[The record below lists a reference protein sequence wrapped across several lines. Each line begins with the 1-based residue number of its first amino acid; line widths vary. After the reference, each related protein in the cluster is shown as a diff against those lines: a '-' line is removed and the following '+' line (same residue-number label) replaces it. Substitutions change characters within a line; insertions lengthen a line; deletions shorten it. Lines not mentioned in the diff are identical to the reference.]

1 MKIVL
6 DGRMVRITGIGR
18 YIEEL
23 ASNLAELGH
32 QPTLLLSPGDESWWR
47 VAHPTIAYE
56 LAPEQIY
63 SWSEQLVLPA
73 RIKRIHADMVH
84 FTNFNVPL
92 SWKEPFVL
100 TIHDLAPLQFGGERR
115 RNRFS
120 QVAYRRVLASALAR
134 AASIIVPSQLVANQL
149 LPWKLG
155 DRVKVVPHGLSDVW
169 RTSPSTPKQVS
180 TTLKKW
186 RVSQPYILY
195 VGNGRIH
202 KNLPTL
208 IAAFSELHRQQP
220 DSSLLLVGPYTIE
233 QRTALE
239 SLRSQYNLRD
249 SLVIGAATDDAE
261 LRTLYDGARL
271 FVLPSFVEGFGLVA
285 LEAAARG
292 LPVIASSRTPV
303 NEFLPSA
310 LNFDPSRP
318 MALVMLLT
326 MLWNDTA
333 GRKRIS
339 DKLLHEARQ
348 RSWVEVARE
357 TASVY
362 ESSLVKHTQGSS
374 HAAT

>member
-1 MKIVL
+1 MRIAL

-23 ASNLAELGH
+23 TSSLAAQGH
-32 QPTLLLSPGDESWWR
+32 QPTLLLSPDDESWWR
-47 VAHPTIAYE
+47 ATHPTIAYE

-73 RIKRIHADMVH
+73 RIKKIKADLVH

-134 AASIIVPSQLVANQL
+134 AQSIVVPSQLVADQL
-149 LPWKLG
+149 APWKLG
-155 DRVKVVPHGLSDVW
+155 SRVTVVPHGLSDVW
-169 RTSPSTPKQVS
+169 RTSPTSPKQIS
-180 TTLKKW
+180 ATLKKW
-186 RVSQPYILY
+186 GVRQPYLLY
-195 VGNGRIH
+195 VGNGRVH
-202 KNLPTL
+202 KNLSTL
-208 IAAFSELHRQQP
+208 LAAFSELHRQHP

-233 QRTALE
+233 QRSALE
-239 SLRSQYNLRD
+239 SLRTQHNLGD
-249 SLVIGAATDDAE
+249 SLVIGAAADDAE

-292 LPVIASSRTPV
+292 LPVLASSRTPV
-303 NEFLPSA
+303 HEFLPSA
-310 LNFDPSRP
+310 LSFDPSRP

-326 MLWNDTA
+326 MLWNDPA
-333 GRKRIS
+333 GRKKVS
-339 DKLLHEARQ
+339 DKLLREARQ
-348 RSWVEVARE
+348 RSWSDVAQE
-357 TASVY
+357 MTEVY
-362 ESSLVKHTQGSS
+362 ERSLVKHIQGSS